1 MKKGSKKGLF
11 GSTLM
16 LVVLFVY
23 MLLTGQLPTFGANQ
37 GTAVSGTDAPAVQQM
52 ADERQYPDDTDDW
65 QKLYGAKI
73 VYTFRTQEQFEDHF
87 EKHGAE
93 MGYNTPEAYL
103 LGANQVI
110 ASDDAL
116 HKLEAED
123 GDDIYYLEST
133 NEFVVLSEDDYIRTY
148 FLPDDGIEYYYRQ

>member
-11 GSTLM
+11 GSTLI

-23 MLLTGQLPTFGANQ
+23 MLLTGQLPAFGAGQ
-37 GTAVSGTDAPAVQQM
+37 KTAVLGTDDSAVQQT
-52 ADERQYPDDTDDW
+52 ADEWQYSDDADDW
-65 QKLYGAKI
+65 KKLYGEKI

-87 EKHGAE
+87 EKHGIE
-93 MGYNTPEAYL
+93 MGYKTPEAYL

-110 ASDDAL
+110 ASDDSL

-123 GDDIYYLEST
+123 GDDVYYLEST

>member
-23 MLLTGQLPTFGANQ
+23 MLLTGQLPAFGSDQ
-37 GTAVSGTDAPAVQQM
+37 GPAVSGTHNTIVQKA
-52 ADERQYPDDTDDW
+52 ADGGQYQP
-65 QKLYGAKI
+65 YGAEV
-73 VYTFRTQEQFEDHF
+73 VYTFRTQEQFEEHF

-110 ASDDAL
+110 ASDNAL
-116 HKLEAED
+116 HKLEKED
-123 GDDIYYLEST
+123 GDDVYYLEST
-133 NEFVVLSEDDYIRTY
+133 NEFVVLSGDDYIRTY

>member
-16 LVVLFVY
+16 LVILFVY
-23 MLLTGQLPTFGANQ
+23 MLFTGQLPASGPDQEA
-37 GTAVSGTDAPAVQQM
+37 AVSGTDKAAVWQAEDVGQ
-52 ADERQYPDDTDDW
+52 DPDDA
-65 QKLYGAKI
+65 QI

-93 MGYNTPEAYL
+93 MGYETPEDYL
-103 LGANQVI
+103 IGANQVI

-123 GDDIYYLEST
+123 GDDVYYLAET
-133 NEFVVLSEDDYIRTY
+133 NEFVILSGDDYIRTY